1 MGSTNI
7 FWVCKN
13 ILLETHKYAHTTC
26 MHTHMHTTFPTTG
39 YNTIFQSDAKTPEQS
54 CFRFRIAPDDPW
66 MLPIERPIIVSIAT
80 DHHRRTFTVDKDI
93 CTKRYFKK
101 YNKGNKGKGVVS
113 YSRNPGKMSS
123 LLYQGSFLPMRSDNG
138 DTKFTSRKLVSL
150 LCVPKP

>member
-39 YNTIFQSDAKTPEQS
+39 YNTIFQSDSKTPEQS

-101 YNKGNKGKGVVS
+101 YKQ
-113 YSRNPGKMSS
+113 RQQR
-123 LLYQGSFLPMRSDNG
+123 QGCCFIQQEPRKNVQSFVP
-138 DTKFTSRKLVSL
+138 RKLLTNEIWQWGHQVHLKEISVTL
-150 LCVPKP
+150 VRP